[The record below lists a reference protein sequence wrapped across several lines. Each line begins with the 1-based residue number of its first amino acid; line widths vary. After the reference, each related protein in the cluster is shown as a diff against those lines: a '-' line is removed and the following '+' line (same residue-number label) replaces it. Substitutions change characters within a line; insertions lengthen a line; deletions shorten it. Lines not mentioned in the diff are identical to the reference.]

1 MRGLLCANAFN
12 VYSLSCVRARRRY
25 ADSREKRDRLSDMT
39 ITHKIRTRLVE
50 KERDG
55 KRPVSVSI
63 NRSVYHSFMAERN
76 SEQSML
82 AWDSF
87 GVFVWNGLRI
97 KTHSPKRTNEE
108 FRINCKRR
116 PRRRIMTN
124 YEGLEKVNFC

>member
-1 MRGLLCANAFN
+1 
-12 VYSLSCVRARRRY
+12 
-25 ADSREKRDRLSDMT
+25 MT

-63 NRSVYHSFMAERN
+63 NRAVYYIFMAERN
-76 SEQSML
+76 SEQSMV

-97 KTHSPKRTNEE
+97 KTYSPKRTNEE

-116 PRRRIMTN
+116 PRGSIMIN
-124 YEGLEKVNFC
+124 YEGLKKVNFC